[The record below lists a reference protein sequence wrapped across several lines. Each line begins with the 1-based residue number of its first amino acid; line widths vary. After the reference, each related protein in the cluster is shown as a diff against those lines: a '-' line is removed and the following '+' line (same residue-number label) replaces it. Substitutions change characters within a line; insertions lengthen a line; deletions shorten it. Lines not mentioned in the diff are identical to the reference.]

1 MDNTLQHEPYVFV
14 SEITPT
20 TKGFQHAVSTM
31 NCQEKASFEI
41 PSKWMYGKAGIPSNI
56 PPHTD
61 FILKIHRMETEQQ
74 DEETQLQVEI
84 GLQVNHTEEQKEM
97 GILTLSDKELTNRN
111 QKDWEHTKGRF
122 RTSCPVVMTMAIAV
136 E

>member
-1 MDNTLQHEPYVFV
+1 MDNTLQQEPYVFV
-14 SEITPT
+14 SSKTPT

-61 FILKIHRMETEQQ
+61 FILKIHRIETKQQ
-74 DEETQLQVEI
+74 DEETRIQVEV
-84 GLQVNHTEEQKEM
+84 GLQINHTEEQKEM
-97 GILTLSDKELTNRN
+97 GILKLSDKESINI
-111 QKDWEHTKGRF
+111 
-122 RTSCPVVMTMAIAV
+122 AIGIVKAQRK
-136 E
+136 ELESPPD